1 MLVTV
6 VVLAGVEGVVCS
18 VLPTLALLLLLG
30 ERKDPLT
37 PKDGKDVSERTNGP
51 M

>member
-6 VVLAGVEGVVCS
+6 VVLAGVETVVFS
-18 VLPTLALLLLLG
+18 LLLALLFLLLG
-30 ERKDPLT
+30 VERKELL
-37 PKDGKDVSERTNGP
+37 KDGKDVSARTNGP